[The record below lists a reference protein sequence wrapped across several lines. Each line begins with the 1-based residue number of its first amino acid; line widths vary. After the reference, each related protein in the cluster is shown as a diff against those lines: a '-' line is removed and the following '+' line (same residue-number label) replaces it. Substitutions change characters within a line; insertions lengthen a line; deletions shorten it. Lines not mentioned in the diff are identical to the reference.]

1 MSFQDISGS
10 NLMRKLYVLFSIH
23 DVTDFVVC
31 FINYRGKLEQVR
43 DYQVPKNVLLSRIS
57 YIYSVK
63 R

>member
-1 MSFQDISGS
+1 
-10 NLMRKLYVLFSIH
+10 MRKLYVLFSIH